1 MTDLSHAKRS
11 PSGKRVLLFLAL
23 TVAIHSYMFLVNLP
37 QLLALSG
44 GVLMFDL
51 VPTGYDQAYAEAFLI
66 ALGEE
71 GRWFYLSRQWV
82 LDMVYP
88 AVYGLGGAVLLRWLL
103 SKHRNPS
110 NWMNRLA
117 LLPVLS
123 AAVDYIENTLIAVML
138 LRFPDVSGAIVRWAS
153 FATMCKY
160 LLLALFLLSVLW
172 LAATM
177 IRQHRA

>member
-1 MTDLSHAKRS
+1 MTDVSHSKRS
-11 PSGKRVLLFLAL
+11 PSGKTVLLFLAL
-23 TVAIHSYMFLVNLP
+23 TIAIHSYMTFVNLP
-37 QLLALSG
+37 QLLAMSG
-44 GVLMFDL
+44 GILLFDL
-51 VPTGYDQAYAEAFLI
+51 VPSGYDQAYAEAFLS
-66 ALGEE
+66 ALGEG
-71 GRWFYLSRQWV
+71 GRWFYLSRQWA

-103 SKHRNPS
+103 GKRS
-110 NWMNRLA
+110 NATDWMNRLV

-138 LRFPDVSGAIVRWAS
+138 LRFPDVSGAVVRWAS

-172 LAATM
+172 LAASL
-177 IRQHRA
+177 IRQRRA